1 MTDTPA
7 AVLADLHQAGLAISA
22 VDGNLKLEGPKEA
35 MTPELIARLKAA
47 KAELV
52 EHLAALEDA
61 FGLTPLQRAYLLGRS
76 GLVDIGDVANQVYH
90 EIEGAWDVDRL
101 RRALEDVARAHSAL
115 RLAVI
120 DEERQA
126 ATGALPGFA
135 VTDLR
140 GLDPYQRERRRRAVR
155 ERRSHLKLPATGP
168 LIDAEVCV
176 LADDR
181 MVLCVNHDGMAVDGI
196 SMFLLFGEWH
206 RRYESGD
213 DVEVPRMDFRTHV
226 EALDALAGTPVHERS
241 RDYWHSRLDELPP
254 APRLPLAADPSAIG
268 ATRVVQRRVRL
279 DTDEWTRLQR
289 QIKAAGLTPSA
300 ALLAAWAET
309 LSQWGAG
316 NEFTLNT
323 TVSQRRPI
331 HPGAFTAIGQFS
343 DPLLLAVNIDRKQT
357 FAERARSLQERLRAD
372 LDHRHYSGIDVMRE
386 LARCRSDA
394 RSAAMPY
401 TFNSTLDAIGGVD
414 GSALEAFG
422 PEVFTVS
429 QTPQVHLDVFVLQQH
444 GELVVRLD
452 AVEALYPPGLLDA
465 LVSGFDALL
474 HRLCDQTAWDAKRF
488 DLLPASQRDARAIA
502 NDTARAFEPAML
514 TDAFLRH
521 AAQRPDAAAI
531 ITASERI
538 TYGELLARSS
548 GAAAWLRERGA
559 GRGDLVGLVMRRG
572 PEQIAGILGTL
583 LAGAAYVP
591 VDADLPAARRD
602 RLLRDGRVAH
612 VLTNVAGET
621 GLAALDLREAPRAA
635 APPQIPAADPRDLA
649 YVLYTSGTTGEPKGV
664 MVTHRNVTN
673 VVDDCAERFA
683 IGPDDRFFAISA
695 FNFDLSVWDV
705 FGALSAGAALV
716 MPDPDRAADAAHW
729 HGLAEAAGATVW
741 NSVPAIVRML
751 ADHDEAL
758 PPSLRLVMMSGD
770 RIPPDLPAR
779 LYRERPELRVVSLGG
794 PTETT
799 IWNIWH
805 PIPPDHPA
813 DTPIPYGRP
822 NANNRAHIRDADG
835 HDCPDWVPGEIL
847 AAGAGVTPGYWDSPE
862 LTAERYFDDPAGGER
877 LYRTGDLG
885 RYRPDGTID
894 ILGRTDF
901 QIKVNGH
908 RIEAGEVE
916 TRLAALDAVSQAAV
930 AAHKAASG
938 AVLVAHLVP
947 ASGDRPPLAEI
958 REALR
963 AELPDYMVP
972 AAIVWHTALPLNRNR
987 KIDRAAL
994 AAAQIDD
1001 QGDTLRQPAADP
1013 AIEARI
1019 AELWSSALRVAELDP
1034 ESDFAALGGDS
1045 LTAAR
1050 ILTAV
1055 RAEYGIG
1062 LPLDAI
1068 FALNTVRAMA
1078 GHIATA
1084 KEREQQ

>member
-7 AVLADLHQAGLAISA
+7 AVLADLHRAGLAISV
-22 VDGNLKLEGPKEA
+22 VDANLKLEGPKEA
-35 MTPELIARLKAA
+35 MTSELVARLKAS

-52 EHLAALEDA
+52 EHLTALEDA
-61 FGLTPLQRAYLLGRS
+61 FPLTPLQRAYLLGRS
-76 GLVDIGDVANQVYH
+76 DLVDIGDVANQVYH
-90 EIEGAWDVDRL
+90 EIEGTWDLDRL
-101 RRALEDVARAHSAL
+101 HRALEDVARAHSAL
-115 RLAVI
+115 RLAVL

-126 ATGALPGFA
+126 ETGTLPGFT

-140 GLDPYQRERRRRAVR
+140 ELDPEEQDRRRLAVR

-181 MVLCVNHDGMAVDGI
+181 MALCVNHDGMAVDGI
-196 SMFLLFGEWH
+196 SMFLLFSEWH
-206 RRYESGD
+206 RRYVSGD
-213 DVEVPRMDFRTHV
+213 DREAPRMDFRAHV
-226 EALDALAGTPVHERS
+226 EALDALAGTAVHERS
-241 RDYWHSRLDELPP
+241 RDYWRSRLDEIPP

-268 ATRVVQRRVRL
+268 PTRVVQRRVRL
-279 DTDEWTRLQR
+279 DADDWTRLR
-289 QIKAAGLTPSA
+289 RNIKAAGLTPSA

-343 DPLLLAVNIDRKQT
+343 DPLLLAVHIDRT
-357 FAERARSLQERLRAD
+357 RPFVERARSLQERLRTD
-372 LDHRHYSGIDVMRE
+372 LDHRHYSGIDVMRD
-386 LARCRSDA
+386 LARHRSDA

-422 PEVFTVS
+422 TEAYTVS

-444 GELVVRLD
+444 GELVIRLD

-465 LVSGFDALL
+465 LTSGLDVLL
-474 HRLCDQTAWDAKRF
+474 HRLCDETAWDAVRF
-488 DLLPASQRDARAIA
+488 DLLPVSQREARERA
-502 NDTARAFEPAML
+502 NDTAREFEPAML
-514 TDAFLRH
+514 TDAFLQH
-521 AAQRPDAAAI
+521 AAERPEAAAI
-531 ITASERI
+531 ISASERI
-538 TYGELLARSS
+538 TYGELLARAA
-548 GAAAWLRERGA
+548 GAATWLRGRGV

-572 PEQIAGILGTL
+572 PEQIVGILATL
-583 LAGAAYVP
+583 LSGAAYVP
-591 VDADLPAARRD
+591 VDADLPSARRD
-602 RLLRDGRVAH
+602 RLLRDGRVAQ
-612 VLTNVAGET
+612 VLTNADPET
-621 GLAALDLREAPRAA
+621 GLPKLDLREAPRADE
-635 APPQIPAADPRDLA
+635 PPELRGADPGDLA
-649 YVLYTSGTTGEPKGV
+649 YVLHTSGTTGEPKGV
-664 MVTHRNVTN
+664 MVTHRNVAN
-673 VVDDCAERFA
+673 VVADCAERFA

-716 MPDPDRAADAAHW
+716 MPEADRAADPAHW
-729 HGLAEAAGATVW
+729 RELAEASGTTVW
-741 NSVPAIVRML
+741 NSVPAFVRML

-770 RIPPDLPAR
+770 RIPPDLPAA
-779 LYRERPELRVVSLGG
+779 LYRRRHDLRVVSLGG

-805 PIPPDHPA
+805 PIPADHPA
-813 DTPIPYGRP
+813 DVPIPYGRP
-822 NANNRAHIRDADG
+822 NANNRAHVRDADG
-835 HDCPDWVPGEIL
+835 HDCPAWVPGEIL
-847 AAGAGVTPGYWDSPE
+847 AAGAGVTPGYLGSPE
-862 LTAERYFDDPAGGER
+862 LTAERYFDDPATGDR

-901 QIKVNGH
+901 QIKVNGY

-916 TRLAALDAVSQAAV
+916 TRLAALDAVAQAAV
-930 AAHKAASG
+930 VAHKAASG
-938 AVLVAHLVP
+938 ALLVAHLVP
-947 ASGDRPPLAEI
+947 ASEARPTLAEI

-963 AELPDYMVP
+963 IELPDYMVP
-972 AAIVWHTALPLNRNR
+972 AALAWHEALPLNRNR
-987 KIDRAAL
+987 KVDRASL
-994 AAAQIDD
+994 AAVPIDD
-1001 QGDTLRQPAADP
+1001 QDASTQRPADP
-1013 AIEARI
+1013 AVEARI
-1019 AELWSSALRVAELDP
+1019 AALWSSALHVDQVEP
-1034 ESDFAALGGDS
+1034 EVDFAALGGDS

-1078 GHIATA
+1078 AHIADA
-1084 KEREQQ
+1084 KEREQ